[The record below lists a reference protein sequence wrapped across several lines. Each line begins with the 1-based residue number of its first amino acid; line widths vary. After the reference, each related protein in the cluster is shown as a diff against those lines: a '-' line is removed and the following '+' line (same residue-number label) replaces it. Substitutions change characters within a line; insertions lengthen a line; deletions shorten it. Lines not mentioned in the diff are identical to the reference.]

1 MGFLISSPAKA
12 IKTEFNKLKA
22 RKMLPT
28 LEEIQEQDR
37 KDFDLKVLLAYG
49 RESYQK
55 SIYEVLEQ
63 TINERVNQWIR
74 Q

>member
-1 MGFLISSPAKA
+1 VGFLISSPAKA